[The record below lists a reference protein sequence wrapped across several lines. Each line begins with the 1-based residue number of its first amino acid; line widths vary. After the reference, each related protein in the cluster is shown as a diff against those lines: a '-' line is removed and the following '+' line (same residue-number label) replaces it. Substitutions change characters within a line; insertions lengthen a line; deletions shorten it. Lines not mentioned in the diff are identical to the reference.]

1 MSDAWE
7 LLLAYTVA
15 VKYERLFLL
24 KYVRGITKADRDECH
39 VLCRNRKARATL
51 RPLSSTVICKKY

>member
-15 VKYERLFLL
+15 VKNERLFLL
-24 KYVRGITKADRDECH
+24 KYVRGITKA
-39 VLCRNRKARATL
+39 AA
-51 RPLSSTVICKKY
+51 

>member
-7 LLLAYTVA
+7 LLLAYTVV

-24 KYVRGITKADRDECH
+24 KYVRGT
-39 VLCRNRKARATL
+39 NR
-51 RPLSSTVICKKY
+51 

>member
-24 KYVRGITKADRDECH
+24 KYVRRTNH
-39 VLCRNRKARATL
+39 
-51 RPLSSTVICKKY
+51 